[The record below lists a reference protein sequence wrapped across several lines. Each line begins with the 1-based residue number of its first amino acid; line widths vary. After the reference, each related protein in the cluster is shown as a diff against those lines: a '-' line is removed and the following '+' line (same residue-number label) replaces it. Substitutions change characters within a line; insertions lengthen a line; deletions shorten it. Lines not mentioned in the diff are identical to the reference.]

1 MPHNLALQAS
11 QSAHRGL
18 RGGASRVQSLA
29 AAAAPLLPRRWV
41 LVLVLVLVRPE
52 RQVGDRAAACQSV
65 PGLPRWSLLGCL
77 RARGWR

>member
-41 LVLVLVLVRPE
+41 LVLVLVRPE

-77 RARGWR
+77 GAWGGR

>member
-18 RGGASRVQSLA
+18 RGGASRVQPLA

-41 LVLVLVLVRPE
+41 LVLVLVLVLVRPE
-52 RQVGDRAAACQSV
+52 RQVGDRTAACQSV

-77 RARGWR
+77 GA

>member
-41 LVLVLVLVRPE
+41 LVLVRPE

-77 RARGWR
+77 GAWGGR